1 MPRQHYRP
9 ETYRIRSSVGY
20 LLRRTAGLLLAGAEH
35 ALEGH
40 GLTFM
45 QWVVLMYLRDGVAST
60 AAAIG
65 RELGHDSGAMTRI
78 IDQLERR
85 SLVERRRGG
94 KDRRVVELVL
104 TASGRRTADSLLP
117 VLLEQLNT
125 AIAPFTADEVRQLT
139 SLLTRLLTHMEGLVA
154 ERPVTSARNRGR
166 A

>member
-20 LLRRTAGLLLAGAEH
+20 LLRRTAGLLLTGAEH

-45 QWVVLMYLRDGVAST
+45 QWVVLMYLRDGVANT
-60 AAAIG
+60 AAAIR

-85 SLVERRRGG
+85 ALVERRRSG

-104 TASGRRTADSLLP
+104 TAAGRRTADSLLP
-117 VLLEQLNT
+117 MMLERLNG
-125 AIAPFTADEVRQLT
+125 ALAPFTADEVRQLS
-139 SLLTRLLTHMEGLVA
+139 SLLTRLLAHMERLAAQPRA
-154 ERPVTSARNRGR
+154 EPARSRGR